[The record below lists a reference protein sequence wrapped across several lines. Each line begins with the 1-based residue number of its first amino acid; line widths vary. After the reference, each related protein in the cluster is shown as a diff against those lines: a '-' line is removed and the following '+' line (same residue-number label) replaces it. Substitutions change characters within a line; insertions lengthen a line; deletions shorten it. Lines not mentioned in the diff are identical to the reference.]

1 MISGDVLDPAGT
13 LRNFDEPFL
22 LVRVPETQ
30 MPMYFAL
37 IDVVAGADIL
47 IYPLGLCSLVMV
59 FILCERSYA
68 LRRSAIMPLSL
79 VEAIVEGRSS
89 ENEADADSALG
100 RIVAFSR
107 RHDGDE
113 DAVKAFARLELNR
126 MERGL
131 PYLDIIYAAAPLI
144 GLTGTV
150 WSLLKVFSSISGETG
165 LPDPVAFT
173 SGVALALSATL
184 LGLTIAIPA
193 LVGGGYLQRRV
204 DNYAAQLDVMLER
217 ILGQQAIDSDKSEL

>member
-1 MISGDVLDPAGT
+1 
-13 LRNFDEPFL
+13 
-22 LVRVPETQ
+22 
-30 MPMYFAL
+30 MYFAL
-37 IDVVAGADIL
+37 IDVIAGADIL
-47 IYPLGLCSLVMV
+47 IYPLGLCSVVMV

-68 LRRSAIMPLSL
+68 LRRDAVMPVDL
-79 VEAIVEGRSS
+79 VEAVVDGRAYTGGQESVL
-89 ENEADADSALG
+89 A
-100 RIVAFSR
+100 RIIAFAEK
-107 RHDGDE
+107 HPGDE

-126 MERGL
+126 MERGI

-150 WSLLKVFSSISGETG
+150 WSLLRVFSSISGETG

-193 LVGGGYLQRRV
+193 LVGGGWLQRRV
-204 DNYAAQLDVMLER
+204 ENYAAQLDVILER
-217 ILGQQAIDSDKSEL
+217 ILGHEDPDRSETESA